1 MDRGDLGVWGVMAGV
16 VWLEVSE
23 VLKENIDPFEE
34 LFVDG
39 LGEVVE
45 IFRL

>member
-1 MDRGDLGVWGVMAGV
+1 MVGV

-23 VLKENIDPFEE
+23 VLKENIDPFDE

-39 LGEVVE
+39 VGDVLD
-45 IFRL
+45 RLIL